1 MSMPGYPALGLQAVT
16 GFLVEQWVGLRI
28 QATLSC
34 YSHRSFHVALFF
46 LVMFV
51 LLMAGFLHVDIKMF
65 TP

>member
-1 MSMPGYPALGLQAVT
+1 M
-16 GFLVEQWVGLRI
+16 GLRI